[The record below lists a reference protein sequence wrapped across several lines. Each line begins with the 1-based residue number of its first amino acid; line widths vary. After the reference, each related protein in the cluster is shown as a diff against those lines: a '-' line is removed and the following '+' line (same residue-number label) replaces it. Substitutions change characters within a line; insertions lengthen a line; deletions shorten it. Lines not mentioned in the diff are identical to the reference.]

1 MTVNDLMRK
10 LKVWKDA
17 FGGDCEIIAGGEM
30 SKYDDNSAYMGEITV
45 DFEIIGAV
53 IENGRGV
60 LLLQELEGEN
70 I

>member
-17 FGGDCEIIAGGEM
+17 FGGDCEIIAGGEIM
-30 SKYDDNSAYMGEITV
+30 YPQEIAI
-45 DFEIIGAV
+45 DFEITGAV

-60 LLLQELEGEN
+60 LLLKELEDE
-70 I
+70 